1 MIILV
6 TGGAASGKS
15 KYAEG
20 RIIDFG
26 TPAIYLATMKPFG
39 DEAAARITKHR
50 KQRQQHRFQTVE
62 IYEDLENAFIPE
74 NENILLECMSNLV
87 ANEMFPENGEYRLK
101 DFDNILQRIL
111 RGVKRIVSMQK
122 NSGKNLVIVTNEVFL
137 DTLDYEIDTIEYIRM
152 LAQVNRYLAKIADE
166 VVEVVYGIPVYI
178 KGGQE

>member
-1 MIILV
+1 M
-6 TGGAASGKS
+6 
-15 KYAEG
+15 
-20 RIIDFG
+20 RQ
-26 TPAIYLATMKPFG
+26 
-39 DEAAARITKHR
+39 TKNFSTIECPTH
-50 KQRQQHRFQTVE
+50 
-62 IYEDLENAFIPE
+62 LENAPVE
-74 NENILLECMSNLV
+74 KDSVVLLECMSNLV